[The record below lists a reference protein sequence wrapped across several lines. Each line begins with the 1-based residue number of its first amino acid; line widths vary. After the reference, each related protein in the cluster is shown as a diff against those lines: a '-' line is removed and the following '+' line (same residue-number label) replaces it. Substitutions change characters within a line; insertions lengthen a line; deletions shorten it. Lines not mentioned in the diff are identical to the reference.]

1 VQQHRVPAGVC
12 PLGERASSSGDLAVP
27 GCLQGE
33 LVLEDAHRNLTV
45 KQLLA
50 VGLSLFPS
58 LAEYVGSQGNVGKLD
73 FKLADRKASYA
84 LGQTLNEIGC
94 IDGAKVFIGPR
105 ADGGDGRMLGASDG
119 DESSVLH
126 LMSEWSLA
134 DGGGETV
141 TVRYKHLLASLQQ
154 LEDGGNDKELGEV
167 ERTQLQEQLWRLLES
182 LPTAGYIQ
190 RQVEDAIRC
199 QGKKRWQDLLDSRKG
214 IWRSAYLLQ
223 VVEAMLQRGFDVPH
237 NAGTSR
243 NLAMPNDGES
253 LRDESQRRI
262 SDFVTQGGA
271 EKVLELVALVC
282 REGREW
288 CHPARISWRTCT
300 PVFLRLLRLLLS
312 YLHDGSAPRH
322 TLSSNLRLHQ
332 QHEGQGREVRRNG
345 LRRQYVPPCC
355 LNEDTR
361 NGTDSSSGDSME
373 EEVHSETQVKKVTQQ
388 KSKKTG
394 QQQPSHA
401 VTSIVDNV
409 QTSPKCTVDKAS
421 DLLREHLAEMVNILL
436 QAVVKFSTEAPPAS
450 TKVTT
455 EAAVRPCR
463 SARRA
468 VNNVGSISNGG
479 KSHEWTTK
487 GVITTE
493 AMTSESITSVIRDAL
508 SLLHMVITSEYLAL
522 KSSPVKSLP
531 HCHNIVRCIFQR
543 SAISG
548 GGGGVQ
554 GVGRGARDGVSCI
567 SMAEALIRQI
577 LVAGNDEGLRKLT
590 SEMLFE
596 ERNSEI
602 YARAANIF

>member
-1 VQQHRVPAGVC
+1 
-12 PLGERASSSGDLAVP
+12 
-27 GCLQGE
+27 LQGE
-33 LVLEDAHRNLTV
+33 FVLEDAHRNLTV

-50 VGLSLFPS
+50 VGLALFPS

-73 FKLADRKASYA
+73 LKLADRKVSYA

-105 ADGGDGRMLGASDG
+105 VVADGGDGRMLGASDG

-154 LEDGGNDKELGEV
+154 LEDRGNDKELGEV
-167 ERTQLQEQLWRLLES
+167 ERAQLQEQLWRLLES
-182 LPTAGYIQ
+182 LPTAGYIK

-223 VVEAMLQRGFDVPH
+223 VVEATLQRGFDVPH

-243 NLAMPNDGES
+243 NFAMPNDGES

-322 TLSSNLRLHQ
+322 TLSSNVHLHQ
-332 QHEGQGREVRRNG
+332 QHEGQAREVRRNG
-345 LRRQYVPPCC
+345 LRKQYSPQCC
-355 LNEDTR
+355 GDEDTM
-361 NGTDSSSGDSME
+361 NGTDSSSEDSVE
-373 EEVHSETQVKKVTQQ
+373 EVVHSETQVKKVTQQ

-401 VTSIVDNV
+401 ATSMVDNV
-409 QTSPKCTVDKAS
+409 QTSPKSTVDKAS
-421 DLLREHLAEMVNILL
+421 DVLREHLAEMVNILL

-479 KSHEWTTK
+479 KSHERTTK
-487 GVITTE
+487 GIITTE
-493 AMTSESITSVIRDAL
+493 AMTSETITSVIRDAL

-522 KSSPVKSLP
+522 KSSPVKSLS

-596 ERNSEI
+596 ARNSEI
-602 YARAANIF
+602 YARAANII

>member
-1 VQQHRVPAGVC
+1 V
-12 PLGERASSSGDLAVP
+12 GERASSSGNLAVP

-33 LVLEDAHRNLTV
+33 FVLEDAHCNLTV

-50 VGLSLFPS
+50 VGLALFPS

-73 FKLADRKASYA
+73 LKLADRKASYA

-94 IDGAKVFIGPR
+94 IDGVEVLIGPR
-105 ADGGDGRMLGASDG
+105 DVGDGRMLGASDG

-141 TVRYKHLLASLQQ
+141 TLRYKHLLASLQQ
-154 LEDGGNDKELGEV
+154 LEDRGNDKELGEV
-167 ERTQLQEQLWRLLES
+167 ERAQLQEQLWRLLES
-182 LPTAGYIQ
+182 LPTAGYIK

-199 QGKKRWQDLLDSRKG
+199 QGKKCWQDLLDSRKG

-223 VVEAMLQRGFDVPH
+223 VVEATLQRSFDVPH

-243 NLAMPNDGES
+243 NFAMLNDGES

-322 TLSSNLRLHQ
+322 TLSSNVHLHQ
-332 QHEGQGREVRRNG
+332 QHEGQSEVRRNG
-345 LRRQYVPPCC
+345 LRKQYLPPCC
-355 LNEDTR
+355 VDEDTM
-361 NGTDSSSGDSME
+361 NGTDSSSEDSV
-373 EEVHSETQVKKVTQQ
+373 EEVFHSETQVKKVTQR

-409 QTSPKCTVDKAS
+409 QTSPKSTVDNAS
-421 DLLREHLAEMVNILL
+421 DRLREHLAEMVNILL
-436 QAVVKFSTEAPPAS
+436 QAVVKFSTETPQAS

-479 KSHEWTTK
+479 KSHERTTK
-487 GVITTE
+487 GIITTE
-493 AMTSESITSVIRDAL
+493 AMTSETITSVIRSAL

-522 KSSPVKSLP
+522 KSSPVKSLS

-543 SAISG
+543 SPIAG

-590 SEMLFE
+590 SEVLFE
-596 ERNSEI
+596 ARNSEI
-602 YARAANIF
+602 YARAANII

>member
-1 VQQHRVPAGVC
+1 MQQHRLPAGAC
-12 PLGERASSSGDLAVP
+12 LLGERASSSGDLAVP

-33 LVLEDAHRNLTV
+33 LMLEDAHRNLTV

-73 FKLADRKASYA
+73 LKLADRKASYA

-94 IDGAKVFIGPR
+94 VDGSKVLIGPR

-126 LMSEWSLA
+126 LMSEWSIA

-154 LEDGGNDKELGEV
+154 LEDRGNDKELGEV
-167 ERTQLQEQLWRLLES
+167 ERAQLQEQLWRLLES
-182 LPTAGYIQ
+182 LPTAGYIK

-199 QGKKRWQDLLDSRKG
+199 QGKKRGQDLLDSRKG

-223 VVEAMLQRGFDVPH
+223 VVEATLQRGFDVPH

-243 NLAMPNDGES
+243 NFSMPNDGE
-253 LRDESQRRI
+253 RDESQRRI

-322 TLSSNLRLHQ
+322 TLSSNLHLHQ
-332 QHEGQGREVRRNG
+332 QHEGQGREVRKNG
-345 LRRQYVPPCC
+345 LRPQYLPPCC
-355 LNEDTR
+355 VDEDTM
-361 NGTDSSSGDSME
+361 NGTDSSSEDSVE
-373 EEVHSETQVKKVTQQ
+373 EEIHSETQVKKVTQQ
-388 KSKKTG
+388 KLKKTR
-394 QQQPSHA
+394 QQQPTHA

-409 QTSPKCTVDKAS
+409 QTSPKSTVDKAS

-436 QAVVKFSTEAPPAS
+436 QAVVKFSTEAPQAS

-463 SARRA
+463 STRRA

-479 KSHEWTTK
+479 KSHERTTK

-493 AMTSESITSVIRDAL
+493 AMTSETITSVIRDAL

-522 KSSPVKSLP
+522 KSSPVRSLS

-543 SAISG
+543 CQIAG

-554 GVGRGARDGVSCI
+554 GVGRGARCI

-596 ERNSEI
+596 ARNCEI
-602 YARAANIF
+602 YARAANII

>member
-1 VQQHRVPAGVC
+1 MQQHRLPAGAC
-12 PLGERASSSGDLAVP
+12 LLGERASSSGDLAVP

-73 FKLADRKASYA
+73 LKLADRKATYA

-94 IDGAKVFIGPR
+94 VDGAKVLIGPR

-154 LEDGGNDKELGEV
+154 LEDRGNDKELGEV
-167 ERTQLQEQLWRLLES
+167 ERAQLQEQLWRLLES
-182 LPTAGYIQ
+182 LPTAGYIK

-223 VVEAMLQRGFDVPH
+223 VVEATLQRGFDVPH

-243 NLAMPNDGES
+243 NFSMPNDGE
-253 LRDESQRRI
+253 RDESHRRI

-271 EKVLELVALVC
+271 EKVLELIALVC

-312 YLHDGSAPRH
+312 YLHDGSAPRN
-322 TLSSNLRLHQ
+322 TLSSNLHLHQ
-332 QHEGQGREVRRNG
+332 QHEGQGREVRKNG
-345 LRRQYVPPCC
+345 LRPQYLPPCC
-355 LNEDTR
+355 VDEDTM
-361 NGTDSSSGDSME
+361 NGTDSSSEDSVE
-373 EEVHSETQVKKVTQQ
+373 EEIHSETQVKKVTQQ
-388 KSKKTG
+388 KLKKTR
-394 QQQPSHA
+394 QQQPTHA

-409 QTSPKCTVDKAS
+409 QTSPKSTVDKAS

-450 TKVTT
+450 TKLTT

-479 KSHEWTTK
+479 KSHERTTK

-493 AMTSESITSVIRDAL
+493 AMTSETITSVIRDAL
-508 SLLHMVITSEYLAL
+508 SLLHMVITSEYFAL
-522 KSSPVKSLP
+522 KSSPVRSLS

-543 SAISG
+543 CQIAG

-554 GVGRGARDGVSCI
+554 GVGRGARCI

-596 ERNSEI
+596 ARNSEI
-602 YARAANIF
+602 YARAANII